1 MEGGINSRPELEVFN
16 TDFLFDIRFHTEKLV
31 KRGAGRVAFIN
42 IEAIESRFNR
52 NFNNLID
59 LNKTIWRQIES
70 VNKIQDYVTS
80 LTLDHF
86 SVIDTRGLSDYGCT
100 LKVRSDSN
108 IEFAMRVVD
117 KVKVLSQEM
126 EEQVATLRIVG
137 GKLTH
142 PLIAKQ
148 YRIFSD

>member
-1 MEGGINSRPELEVFN
+1 M
-16 TDFLFDIRFHTEKLV
+16 
-31 KRGAGRVAFIN
+31 A
-42 IEAIESRFNR
+42 
-52 NFNNLID
+52 
-59 LNKTIWRQIES
+59 
-70 VNKIQDYVTS
+70 S

-86 SVIDTRGLSDYGCT
+86 RVIDTRGLGDYGCT
-100 LKVRSDSN
+100 LKVRSESN

-117 KVKVLSQEM
+117 KVKVLQNDM

-148 YRIFSD
+148 YRIFSDKYRIFFMSRWVEG